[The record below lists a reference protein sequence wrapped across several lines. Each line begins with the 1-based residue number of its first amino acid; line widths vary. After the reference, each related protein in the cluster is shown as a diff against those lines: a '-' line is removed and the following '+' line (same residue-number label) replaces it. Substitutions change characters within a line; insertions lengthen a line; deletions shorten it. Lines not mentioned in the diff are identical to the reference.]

1 MLVLE
6 NLSCGYGP
14 FRAVQ
19 SLNLKLE
26 EGSVNALIGA
36 NGAGKST
43 LMKILSGVERQTS
56 GEIYLNGKVYNSDS
70 NYDELF
76 WNHEN
81 SSCENHKGY
90 VSTSTKKTFFH
101 QSTAMECKVECDE
114 KELEIEP
121 QLKENDFH
129 PLGLIKS
136 TNLNCGQFNVA
147 IIGAGT
153 GFGAAGLV
161 CLDNTL
167 IPIVGEGGHIGFAP
181 KSQIQ
186 TEILNVLKNNY
197 ERVIVE
203 RLVSGPGIENIYS
216 SLALI
221 YDKKKRELSAKE
233 IFQKAQS
240 KSDQHAIESVDIF
253 FEIFGQLAGD
263 IALCMGARNGVYLA
277 GGIAKRYPELLMK
290 SEFRN
295 AFESKGRQRSYM
307 ESIPTILITHDNPG
321 LLGAAYCASKLS
333 SDC

>member
-1 MLVLE
+1 MEITKKTLLIGDIGGTNARFALANPEYTSFNKV
-6 NLSCGYGP
+6 
-14 FRAVQ
+14 
-19 SLNLKLE
+19 LNLKCADFL
-26 EGSVNALIGA
+26 SADDAIHYYLDKFSMPKPDIICLA
-36 NGAGKST
+36 AAGPMISNRIQVT
-43 LMKILSGVERQTS
+43 NNHWN
-56 GEIYLNGKVYNSDS
+56 LNIESLKKDFNTEKVQLLNDFEAAAYS
-70 NYDELF
+70 
-76 WNHEN
+76 
-81 SSCENHKGY
+81 
-90 VSTSTKKTFFH
+90 
-101 QSTAMECKVECDE
+101 
-114 KELEIEP
+114 IP
-121 QLKENDFH
+121 QLKEDDFH
-129 PLGLIKS
+129 PLGLLKS
-136 TNLNCGQFNVA
+136 TNLNCDQFNVA

-181 KSQIQ
+181 KSHIQ

-221 YDKKKRELSAKE
+221 YDKKKKELSAKE

-240 KSDQHAIESVDIF
+240 SSDQHAIESVDIF